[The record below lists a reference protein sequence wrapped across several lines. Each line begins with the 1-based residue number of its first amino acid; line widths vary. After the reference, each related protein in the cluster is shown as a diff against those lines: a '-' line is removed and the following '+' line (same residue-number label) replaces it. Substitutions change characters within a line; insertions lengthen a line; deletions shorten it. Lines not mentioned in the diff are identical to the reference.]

1 MCNDL
6 VYLKIASE
14 SPPPSPQKTKTKQK
28 QKKNNA
34 TTSNLHSGLIL
45 LRFAAP
51 WPLFLIGPAPW
62 PNTSRILRGHN
73 CISVK
78 FVEVQRIGF
87 S

>member
-14 SPPPSPQKTKTKQK
+14 SPPPPPSPRKTKTKQK

-51 WPLFLIGPAPW
+51 WPLFLIPYW
-62 PNTSRILRGHN
+62 PSTLAQHIADTKGS
-73 CISVK
+73 
-78 FVEVQRIGF
+78 
-87 S
+87 